1 MIWFSLGK
9 DIILKQL
16 QGESWSHRLSVVMEV
31 CETAYIGGNSGS
43 SDRLW
48 CDRSQDE
55 LILQE
60 GNLLD

>member
-9 DIILKQL
+9 DVILKQL
-16 QGESWSHRLSVVMEV
+16 QGESWSHLLSVVMEV
-31 CETAYIGGNSGS
+31 CETARIGGNSGS
-43 SDRLW
+43 NDRLW